1 MICYKDEKLYV
12 SANEI
17 KTAKQLDREI
27 EELELK
33 IYGRS
38 FLNDESAVRA
48 PMIYDVQQDKLVK
61 RN

>member
-1 MICYKDEKLYV
+1 MICYQDEKLYV

-38 FLNDESAVRA
+38 FFNDESAVRV